1 MIIEKLFDLVINILK
16 GLWLVIEPLQGWV
29 WLLVALVILYYLYT
43 PIRNV
48 LGRFILPPILKRI
61 EGRPRRGKDK
71 NPEYYSGIN
80 KGRTKK
86 ERVPKTLPIA
96 PQPPALLDIKADLM
110 SHPKIRRTLAP
121 NGVNGKWISERE
133 TYTVDI
139 TDAEGKPTG
148 KKEERRKDYP
158 DDFHAWLS
166 PYPEAVQAFI
176 DTAPSY
182 NSNTQRYQP
191 RKEVGYIAQ
200 QIVVREATAG
210 ESAGLI
216 IPQGAKDAVYAIEF
230 STRETEPA
238 TIRSLEEAVKSRLA
252 LEKLE
257 EVKAL
262 PNRIVYRAR
271 KKGVTSHLDAAV
283 RAVDWLPDNKPK
295 SNLKRIPMAPT
306 STGKTWGINLKH
318 TLVAGISGSGKSSP
332 IHMLLAQMAPHV
344 LEGRVRITAIDPKE
358 DGDIRKY
365 WAGSPIV
372 ESCGATPEEY
382 ARIIQEFHESMR
394 SRAVAAPTTLTQ
406 EAALERKEKVRDFAA
421 TKETPLRFLIIDEL
435 TELEQAMSNLGA
447 LGKEAIENLDSIMRL
462 GRSSGHI
469 VFAATQSPNR
479 DSLGSLARIRTNFAN
494 TIALRLGT
502 QPENDFMLGT
512 SASSTG
518 HDATAIPQGQPGVA
532 WVKDADTGEYEM
544 VRFPYF
550 DNEELFAFVY
560 QFLPTN
566 DEVAATPAPLPSL
579 KGITAEKVEEPAAEE
594 EAAPAPLP
602 SLKKLNLR
610 ATNRDID
617 NV

>member
-1 MIIEKLFDLVINILK
+1 MADSKIDHFFTNLFQGTLHML
-16 GLWLVIEPLQGWV
+16 EPLYGYLWI
-29 WLLVALVILYYLYT
+29 LAALVILYWLRI
-43 PIRNV
+43 PIRNA
-48 LGRFILPPILKRI
+48 LGRLILPPILKRI
-61 EGRPRRGKDK
+61 EGLPKRYK
-71 NPEYYSGIN
+71 NPAYYRGIN
-80 KGRTKK
+80 KGRG
-86 ERVPKTLPIA
+86 EDDQVPKYKRRA

-110 SHPKIRRTLAP
+110 SHPEVRRTLAP
-121 NGVNGKWISERE
+121 KTINGRWLSERE
-133 TYTVDI
+133 TYTVQVK
-139 TDAEGKPTG
+139 DAEGNPTG
-148 KKEERRKDYP
+148 KTEEHRKDYP
-158 DDFHAWLS
+158 NDSHSWLS
-166 PYPEAVQAFI
+166 PYPEAVKAFI
-176 DTAPSY
+176 KNTPSY
-182 NSNTQRYQP
+182 NRNTQRYQP
-191 RKEVGYIAQ
+191 RKEVKYIAE
-200 QIVVREATAG
+200 QITVREATAG

-230 STRETEPA
+230 STKESKPS

-257 EVKAL
+257 EMKAY
-262 PNRIVYRAR
+262 PDRIIYRAR
-271 KKGVTSHLDAAV
+271 KQGVTSYLDTAL
-283 RAVDWLPDNKPK
+283 RAVEWLPSNAPK

-332 IHMLLAQMAPHV
+332 IHVLLAQMAPYV
-344 LEGRVRITAIDPKE
+344 LEGRVRITAIDPKD

-406 EAALERKEKVRDFAA
+406 ETALERKDKVKDFTP

-502 QPENDFMLGT
+502 QAENDFMLG
-512 SASSTG
+512 SNAIATG
-518 HDATAIPQGQPGVA
+518 HDATAIPQGQAGIA

-550 DNEELFAFVY
+550 TNDELFDFVY

-566 DEVAATPAPLPSL
+566 EEVAASSAPLPSL
-579 KGITAEKVEEPAAEE
+579 KGIATKDDAEPAAEE
-594 EAAPAPLP
+594 EAAPLP
-602 SLKKLNLR
+602 DLKSLNLR
-610 ATNRDID
+610 SINPDID
-617 NV
+617 NTQ